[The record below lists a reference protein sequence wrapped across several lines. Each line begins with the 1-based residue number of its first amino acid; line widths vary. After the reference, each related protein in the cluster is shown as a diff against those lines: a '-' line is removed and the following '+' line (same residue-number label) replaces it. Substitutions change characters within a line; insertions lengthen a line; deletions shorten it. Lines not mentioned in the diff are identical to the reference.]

1 MAWAKAG
8 VMNKGES
15 SGGRAERGV
24 GESEPYIAGGGAK
37 ATAMAG
43 IDGRAAQGAEAMEIF
58 CRKTL
63 CRVWARC

>member
-1 MAWAKAG
+1 M
-8 VMNKGES
+8 GE
-15 SGGRAERGV
+15 GGRDEQGLKLRRARRKGV

-63 CRVWARC
+63 CRVWPRC